1 MKMLF
6 VGNIPPQA
14 TEEEITALFG
24 EYGKVRKIELPRDIF
39 SGKNRGFATIGME
52 GHEARAAIVGLKGKS
67 FMGNTLKI
75 SDERPR
81 FNKRGRR

>member
-1 MKMLF
+1 MKILF
-6 VGNIPPQA
+6 VKNIPPQA

-24 EYGKVRKIELPRDIF
+24 EYGKVMKIELPRDIF

-52 GHEARAAIVGLKGKS
+52 GHEARAAVTGLTGKS
-67 FMGNTLKI
+67 FMGNTLRI
-75 SDERPR
+75 SDEKPR